1 MGNGLNGASL
11 ISNDTDY
18 PCRVQLGRYAF
29 IDVTEV
35 DYKEWYNDE
44 KLSNERKMIYALGAS
59 SICELLFERN
69 YPIKNNKKAILSVHD
84 ADKGAG
90 SSCEIRITI
99 RKTDTGNLEPPAISL
114 HVIKDIRGE
123 MSIFHWDPA
132 SNRIIDVWGG
142 VTELNTFLYGKGR
155 RASLVVI
162 ESKKKSITDPNPYM
176 VTVNHYLAVDD
187 EDFFNPKMDIGLSV
201 VVKIQVSNDFGLKY
215 TVEGPERHPSSSLF
229 YMFDQVRKHS
239 GAWKPSWCPH
249 CANLQKQ
256 RKSFMTSESE
266 DNDSFPPRHGNGYKQ
281 KSESMVANESRV
293 KGNYNGSL
301 FTKYFHFYK
310 R

>member
-29 IDVTEV
+29 IDVTQTE
-35 DYKEWYNDE
+35 YTGGYNDE
-44 KLSNERKMIYALGAS
+44 KLPNVSKMIYAL
-59 SICELLFERN
+59 
-69 YPIKNNKKAILSVHD
+69 
-84 ADKGAG
+84 DKGAG
-90 SSCEIRITI
+90 SSCEIKFTI
-99 RKTDTGNLEPPAISL
+99 RKTDTGYLEPPDTSL
-114 HVIKDIRGE
+114 HVIKDIREE
-123 MSIFHWDPA
+123 MSILDWGPD
-132 SNRIIDVWGG
+132 SNRTIDVWGG
-142 VTELNTFLYGKGR
+142 VTELSTFLYGKGR
-155 RASLVVI
+155 RASLVVL
-162 ESKKKSITDPNPYM
+162 ESKKKSISDPNPYM
-176 VTVNHYLAVDD
+176 VTVVHYLAVDD
-187 EDFFNPKMDIGLSV
+187 GDFFNPKMDIGLSV
-201 VVKIQVSNDFGLKY
+201 AVKIQASNDFELKY
-215 TVEGPERHPSSSLF
+215 TIEGPERHPSSSLF

-239 GAWKPSWCPH
+239 GAWKSSWCPH

-256 RKSFMTSESE
+256 RKSLQTSESE

-301 FTKYFHFYK
+301 FTKYLHFHK